1 MIINSI
7 PQPHEEIA
15 SSPWLKGCFQCGDRP
30 RLETVTGH
38 QRCRFIGGRR
48 LSVTPQGVC
57 ERPERHEDGH
67 DGRKPPLEPS
77 RRAHTDQRPHEKA
90 QVEATRVDQQS
101 FEDVVVAA
109 QMGVVA

>member
-1 MIINSI
+1 M
-7 PQPHEEIA
+7 
-15 SSPWLKGCFQCGDRP
+15 
-30 RLETVTGH
+30 
-38 QRCRFIGGRR
+38 
-48 LSVTPQGVC
+48 C
-57 ERPERHEDGH
+57 ERPEHHDDGH

-109 QMGVVA
+109 QMRPAPAADDGR